1 MSLLAGLAN
10 GAVGLTLVRVGRR
23 HGSITLEADGHHLL
37 ADVWTTVAILL
48 ALLGALRTGWLWLDP
63 AIAGLAAIQIVWSG
77 IQLIR
82 RSIAGLLDTVLPR
95 HEQSRIEAILDDYAR
110 QGIQFHDLRARAS
123 GHNRFVNLHVLVA
136 GEWSV
141 RQGHALAE
149 EIEQAIASALANT
162 RVVTHL
168 EPLGDQVS
176 FASPRQPNVCSSSS
190 AYQSRAYTASRR
202 QSPSGAVSPLARVD
216 RRCPSGSY
224 P

>member
-110 QGIQFHDLRARAS
+110 
-123 GHNRFVNLHVLVA
+123 
-136 GEWSV
+136 
-141 RQGHALAE
+141 
-149 EIEQAIASALANT
+149 
-162 RVVTHL
+162 
-168 EPLGDQVS
+168 
-176 FASPRQPNVCSSSS
+176 
-190 AYQSRAYTASRR
+190 
-202 QSPSGAVSPLARVD
+202 
-216 RRCPSGSY
+216 
-224 P
+224 

>member
-63 AIAGLAAIQIVWSG
+63 TIAGLAAIQIVWSG

-110 QGIQFHDLRARAS
+110 QGIQFHDLRTRAS
-123 GHNRFVNLHVLVA
+123 GHNRFVNLHVLVP

-141 RQGHALAE
+141 R
-149 EIEQAIASALANT
+149 
-162 RVVTHL
+162 
-168 EPLGDQVS
+168 
-176 FASPRQPNVCSSSS
+176 
-190 AYQSRAYTASRR
+190 
-202 QSPSGAVSPLARVD
+202 
-216 RRCPSGSY
+216 
-224 P
+224 